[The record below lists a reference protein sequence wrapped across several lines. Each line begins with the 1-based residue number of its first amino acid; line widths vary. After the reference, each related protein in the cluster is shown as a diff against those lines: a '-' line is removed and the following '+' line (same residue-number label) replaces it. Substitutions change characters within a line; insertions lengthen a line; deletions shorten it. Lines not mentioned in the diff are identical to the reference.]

1 MKKKF
6 YTFNSSGKRGV
17 LQIQS
22 EIKYPTL
29 VILGKETE
37 LKKNNKFSIDKG
49 KKLFDLI
56 EFADSRHFA
65 ISQRFKDCM
74 DINQINGYSTF
85 ELIIDGINE
94 KYYGFQNIAEVG
106 PILNQDDL
114 MEMKTESIEF
124 DLSTWDGSEIFHLKD
139 TLLHVCTERVKN
151 IIEENKLTN
160 IEFKPL

>member
-1 MKKKF
+1 MKKIF

-29 VILGKETE
+29 FILGEDTE
-37 LKKNNKFSIDKG
+37 LKKNNRFGVDKG
-49 KKLFDLI
+49 NKKFDLI
-56 EFADSRHFA
+56 EFADSCHFA
-65 ISQRFKDCM
+65 ISQKFKDCL
-74 DINQINGYSTF
+74 DTNQIKGYDTF
-85 ELIIDGINE
+85 ELVIDDVNE
-94 KYYGFQNIAEVG
+94 KYYGFQNTIEAG

-139 TLLHVCTERVKN
+139 TLLHICTERVKN

>member
-1 MKKKF
+1 MKEIF

-29 VILGKETE
+29 VILGKVTE
-37 LKKNNKFSIDKG
+37 LKTNNRFSIDKG
-49 KKLFDLI
+49 NKKFDLI

-65 ISQRFKDCM
+65 ISQKFKDCL
-74 DINQINGYSTF
+74 DTNQIIGYDTF

-94 KYYGFQNIAEVG
+94 KYYGFQNIVEAG

-124 DLSTWDGSEIFHLKD
+124 DLSTWDGSEIFHLKN
-139 TLLHVCTERVKN
+139 TLLHICTERVKN